1 MQFAHTAVAPGVVR
15 WMRPTVEGTGY
26 VPMAGPVILASNHR
40 SNLDIVLLAA
50 VSPRP
55 VNYLGKRELAEQ
67 NRIGPV
73 LVQLGM
79 VPVDRGRGDRG
90 ALDQIAAVLRAGD
103 VVGIFPEGTRSPD
116 GAMHRFRSG
125 AARLAAQT
133 QAPVVPVGVTGTEG
147 WWPRH
152 QKPQIRRRPEP
163 HEITMRFAPPLDP
176 PSDDPR
182 ERREFTAAL
191 HEAVSARTDQPQSD
205 TFAPISA

>member
-1 MQFAHTAVAPGVVR
+1 MQFAHRVVAPGVVR
-15 WMRPTVEGTGY
+15 WMRPLVEGTGH
-26 VPMAGPVILASNHR
+26 VPMSGPVILASNHR
-40 SNLDIVLLAA
+40 SNLDIVLLGA

-90 ALDQIAAVLRAGD
+90 ALEQIAAVLRAGD
-103 VVGIFPEGTRSPD
+103 VVGIFPEGTRTPD
-116 GAMHRFRSG
+116 GALHRFRSG

-152 QKPQIRRRPEP
+152 QKPQTRRRPQR
-163 HEITMRFAPPLDP
+163 HEITMRFGPPLDP

-182 ERREFTAAL
+182 ERRAFTAAL
-191 HEAVSARTDQPQSD
+191 HEAVSARTDQPQID
-205 TFAPISA
+205 TFAPISG